1 VLDKYRKRMDEQIN
15 VLETVHGRTHSRS
28 DLRTYNLTLDSLS
41 QGSQLKRQPKVSEI
55 RNINNINSINISITE
70 KKVSGMKSPSKDCT
84 SCEKAVDERDAFRKN
99 KKFRQFV
106 DDSEVYE
113 YLKKNYM
120 AKKK

>member
-1 VLDKYRKRMDEQIN
+1 MDEQIN

-70 KKVSGMKSPSKDCT
+70 KSPSKDCT